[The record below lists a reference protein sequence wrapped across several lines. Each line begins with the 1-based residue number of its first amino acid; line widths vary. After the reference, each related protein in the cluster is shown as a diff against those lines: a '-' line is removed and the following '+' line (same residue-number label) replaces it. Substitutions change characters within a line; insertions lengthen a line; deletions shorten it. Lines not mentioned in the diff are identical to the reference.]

1 VERPPTGDREPAGS
15 ESWIRAG
22 TAYGGEAESVPA
34 ARDFVTDALARAQQA
49 YGIAVPSQVVGVAQ
63 LVVSELVTNAC
74 KYAPGPCGL
83 EVEITGTL
91 LQITVRD
98 SNPVLPVAQVPGPGR
113 VGQHGLE
120 LVLALCEGIEIQR
133 EPVGKHITARIAIAP
148 AAGQGGR
155 GG

>member
-1 VERPPTGDREPAGS
+1 M
-15 ESWIRAG
+15 RAG
-22 TAYGGEAESVPA
+22 AAYGGEAESVPA
-34 ARDFVTDALARAQQA
+34 ARDFVTGALARAQEA
-49 YGIAVPSQVVGVAQ
+49 YGIVVPSRVVGVAQ

-74 KYAPGPCGL
+74 KYAPGPCGV

-98 SNPVLPVAQVPGPGR
+98 SNPALPIPQAPGPGR

-133 EPVGKHITARIAIAP
+133 EPVGKRITTRITVAP
-148 AAGQGGR
+148 AAEQAAR
-155 GG
+155 SR